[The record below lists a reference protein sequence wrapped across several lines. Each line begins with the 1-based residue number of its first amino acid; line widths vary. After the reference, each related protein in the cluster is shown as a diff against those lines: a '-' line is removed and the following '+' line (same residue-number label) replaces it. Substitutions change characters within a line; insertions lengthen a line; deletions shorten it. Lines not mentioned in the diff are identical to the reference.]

1 MVGRQCLIKE
11 FLPVGEREKVPGLGS
26 KRTYNQS
33 GLEKSKELTIKPNLK
48 VQSNLDFKNMLG
60 L

>member
-1 MVGRQCLIKE
+1 MGRQCLIRE
-11 FLPVGEREKVPGLGS
+11 FLPIAEREKVPGLGS

-33 GLEKSKELTIKPNLK
+33 GLEKTKELSIKPDLK